1 MSEHSPHT
9 DAATFDGQHI
19 CFITN
24 LYPPET
30 IGGAETSVR
39 TVAEALVERDYEV
52 SVITTASSDDARA
65 GGGAFCERQNG
76 VSVHRFTPWNLYTPF
91 EYREQPGWKKPLM
104 HLIDLWNPQAGR
116 TVDRLLGNLAPDII
130 HVHNFGGLSPAVFS
144 AAAAHAPVVQT
155 LHDYRLLHVD
165 PGMFVGGAQRELN
178 VLMRPFRAYN
188 RRTVEPYLDRV
199 LAPSQFMIDQH
210 EEAGFFED
218 TPTAVLR
225 LGVPR
230 DDRTTPGAVADP
242 PRILFVGQLAR
253 PKGVDV
259 LLDALAHLDS
269 DIRVDIVGRG
279 EAREQLEAQAAG
291 EERVTF
297 HGFVSETDLAA
308 FYREATVTV
317 VPSRWNDNSPM
328 VIYESLARATP
339 VVGSDMGGIP
349 ELIDTPGDD
358 ASTTGRVVPS
368 EDPVAL
374 ATAIESVCRTAPHVE
389 SQAAYARADDYTLST
404 HLNRL
409 FAHYAACS
417 DESGVGVPDTA
428 DGRSE
433 RTVPQNGL
441 PASIR

>member
-52 SVITTASSDDARA
+52 SVITTVSGDDARA

-104 HLIDLWNPQAGR
+104 HLIDLWNPQVGR
-116 TVDRLLGNLAPDII
+116 TVDRLLGTLAPDII
-130 HVHNFGGLSPAVFS
+130 HIHNFGGLSPAVFS
-144 AAAAHAPVVQT
+144 AAATHAPVVQT

-165 PGMFVGGAQRELN
+165 PGMFVGGAQRDLD

-188 RRTVEPYLDRV
+188 RRTVEPHLDRV
-199 LAPSQFMIDQH
+199 LAPSQFMIDRH
-210 EEAGFFED
+210 ERAGFFED

-259 LLDALAHLDS
+259 LLTGLAHLDS

-291 EERVTF
+291 DERVTF

-349 ELIDTPGDD
+349 ELIDTPDED
-358 ASTTGRVVPS
+358 APTTGRVVPP
-368 EDPVAL
+368 EDPAAL
-374 ATAIESVCRTAPHVE
+374 ATAIESVCRTEPHVE
-389 SQAAYARADDYTLST
+389 SRAAYTRAADYTLTT
-404 HLNRL
+404 HLDRL
-409 FAHYAACS
+409 LVHYAASS
-417 DESGVGVPDTA
+417 DEAGVGVPETSGGA
-428 DGRSE
+428 RE
-433 RTVPQNGL
+433 RTATRRES

>member
-1 MSEHSPHT
+1 MCEDYPHT
-9 DAATFDGQHI
+9 DAAMFDGQHI

-39 TVAEALVERDYEV
+39 TVAEALVERHYEV

-65 GGGAFCERQNG
+65 GDGAFCERQNG
-76 VSVHRFTPWNLYTPF
+76 VSVHRFTPGNLYTPF
-91 EYREQPGWKKPLM
+91 EYREQPGWQKPLM
-104 HLIDLWNPQAGR
+104 HLLDLWNPQAGR
-116 TVDRLLGNLAPDII
+116 TVDRLLGDLVPDII
-130 HVHNFGGLSPAVFS
+130 HVHNFGGLSPAVFR
-144 AAAAHAPVVQT
+144 AAANHAPVVQT
-155 LHDYRLLHVD
+155 LHDYRLLHID
-165 PGMFVGGAQRELN
+165 PGMFVAGAQRELSG
-178 VLMRPFRAYN
+178 LMRPFRAYN
-188 RRTVEPYLDRV
+188 RRTVEPSLDRV
-199 LAPSQFMIDQH
+199 LAPSQFIIDQH
-210 EEAGFFED
+210 NEAGFFD
-218 TPTAVLR
+218 DVPTSVLR

-230 DDRTTPGAVADP
+230 DDRATPGAVADP

-259 LLDALAHLDS
+259 LLDAIAHLDS

-291 EERVTF
+291 DDRVTF
-297 HGFVSETDLAA
+297 HGFVSEADLAA

-339 VVGSDMGGIP
+339 VVGSDMGGIS

-358 ASTTGRVVPS
+358 TPTTGRVVPS

-374 ATAIESVCRTAPHVE
+374 ATAIESVCRTNPHVE
-389 SQAAYARADDYTLST
+389 SRAAYARADDYTLST
-404 HLNRL
+404 HLDRL
-409 FAHYAACS
+409 LAHYAACS
-417 DESGVGVPDTA
+417 GESIEIPDAT
-428 DGRSE
+428 DGRNE
-433 RTVPQNGL
+433 RTALQNEP

>member
-1 MSEHSPHT
+1 MTEDNPRT
-9 DAATFDGQHI
+9 DAVLDGQRI

-39 TVAEALVERDYEV
+39 TIAEALAERQYEV
-52 SVITTASSDDARA
+52 SVVTTASNDDARA
-65 GGGAFCERQNG
+65 GDGSFCEQQNG

-116 TVDRLLGNLAPDII
+116 TVNRLLGDLAPDIV
-130 HVHNFGGLSPAVFS
+130 HVHNFGGLSPAVFR
-144 AAAAHAPVVQT
+144 AAAAHAPVIQT

-165 PGMFVGGAQRELN
+165 PGMFLGGAQRELD

-199 LAPSQFMIDQH
+199 LAPSQFMIDKH
-210 EEAGFFED
+210 EETGFFD
-218 TPTAVLR
+218 DVPTSVLR
-225 LGVPR
+225 LGIPR
-230 DDRTTPGAVADP
+230 DEQATPGAVADP
-242 PRILFVGQLAR
+242 LRVLFVGQLAR

-259 LLDALAHLDS
+259 LLDALAYLDS
-269 DIRVDIVGRG
+269 NIRVDIVGRG

-291 EERVTF
+291 DKRVTF

-308 FYREATVTV
+308 FYQEATVTV

-358 ASTTGRVVPS
+358 APTTGRVFPS

-374 ATAIESVCRTAPHVE
+374 ATAIESVCQTAPHIE
-389 SQAAYARADDYTLST
+389 SRAAYARAGDYTLSA
-404 HLNRL
+404 HLDSL
-409 FAHYAACS
+409 LAHYGACS
-417 DESGVGVPDTA
+417 DRSRVGVSDAT
-428 DGRSE
+428 DDSSE
-433 RTVPQNGL
+433 RKAP
-441 PASIR
+441 PDESSAPIHR